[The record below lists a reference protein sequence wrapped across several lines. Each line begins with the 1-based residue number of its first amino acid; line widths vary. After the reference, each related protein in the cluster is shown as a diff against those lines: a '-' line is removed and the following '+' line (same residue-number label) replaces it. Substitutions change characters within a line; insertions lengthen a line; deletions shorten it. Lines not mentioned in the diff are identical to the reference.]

1 MNRSKL
7 IKCILSAIPILATIM
22 YGGGYIAQ
30 LFGNYSLWQ
39 KNGGSMGDGTA
50 PQFPSTN
57 VKVCLNSLF
66 SFPYGLIGI
75 AVCIGAMAVLILLIM
90 KMGAGERTE
99 LDRERNFEYSS
110 KGTYGTS

>member
-57 VKVCLNSLF
+57 VKV
-66 SFPYGLIGI
+66 
-75 AVCIGAMAVLILLIM
+75 
-90 KMGAGERTE
+90 
-99 LDRERNFEYSS
+99 
-110 KGTYGTS
+110 